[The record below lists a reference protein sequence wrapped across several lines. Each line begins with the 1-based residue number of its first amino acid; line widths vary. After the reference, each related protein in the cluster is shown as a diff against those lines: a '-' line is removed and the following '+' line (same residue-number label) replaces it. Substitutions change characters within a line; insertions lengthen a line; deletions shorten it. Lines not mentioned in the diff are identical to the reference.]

1 MEVKV
6 KLQSITIKDENS
18 GDSYTVTTIRSAKEI
33 SEYIQESEKDEIVN
47 KLEQEVY
54 EVLNSE

>member
-18 GDSYTVTTIRSAKEI
+18 GDAYTVTTIRSAKEI
-33 SEYIQESEKDEIVN
+33 SEYIQETEKDEIVN
-47 KLEQEVY
+47 KLEQEVCD
-54 EVLNSE
+54 VLKEK

>member
-18 GDSYTVTTIRSAKEI
+18 GDAYTVTTIRSAKEI

-47 KLEQEVY
+47 KLEQEIY
-54 EVLNSE
+54 EVLNSK